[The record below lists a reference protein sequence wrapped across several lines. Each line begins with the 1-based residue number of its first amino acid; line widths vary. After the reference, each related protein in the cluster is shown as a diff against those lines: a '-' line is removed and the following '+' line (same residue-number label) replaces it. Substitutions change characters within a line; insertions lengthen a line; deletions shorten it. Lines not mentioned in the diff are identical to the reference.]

1 MDTKEALNE
10 LKKAIRIELIE
21 EIETH
26 LSYCMHGRYFRANTW
41 DYIVEDVKAG
51 KSVTKDEVFAPLNDA
66 FGKGGENK

>member
-1 MDTKEALNE
+1 MDTQEALNE

-26 LSYCMHGRYFRANTW
+26 LSYCMHGRCIRGNNW

-51 KSVTKDEVFAPLNDA
+51 KSVTKDEVFAPLKEV
-66 FGKGGENK
+66 FGNKK